1 MPLKDQAMWSV
12 LMVFVSAAKSMM
24 QVSITIGGRACLQP
38 LMGDHG
44 RQRRLKGCE
53 AGSTEGP
60 QHPLVSE
67 IEREKVKPSREG
79 IPESN
84 RGRITSEN
92 RAYPAKEEARKLQCL
107 RVSVRRTVTKTSRLT

>member
-1 MPLKDQAMWSV
+1 MWAHLPPRRKPV
-12 LMVFVSAAKSMM
+12 K
-24 QVSITIGGRACLQP
+24 TRA
-38 LMGDHG
+38 
-44 RQRRLKGCE
+44 E

-107 RVSVRRTVTKTSRLT
+107 RVSVRQTMTKLVV

>member
-53 AGSTEGP
+53 AGPTEGL
-60 QHPLVSE
+60 QHPRVSE
-67 IEREKVKPSREG
+67 IERDEGETVEGRDTRVKQRENNFREPSVHR
-79 IPESN
+79 
-84 RGRITSEN
+84 
-92 RAYPAKEEARKLQCL
+92 KEEARKLQCL
-107 RVSVRRTVTKTSRLT
+107 RVSVRRTVTKLVV